1 MRRRTAIS
9 LLVVMAVLAALMT
22 WATVSLARRA
32 MASGP
37 ADANYVAG
45 SLVIPPPKVAAGLP
59 MRPGAVGEPGAGP
72 IVTVLRLRFGALG
85 AVLIA
90 DARRAANAAASSA
103 PARPVTAI
111 WTSSLYGQPG
121 HIDPVTGRQAWV
133 MYLGLNAS
141 STLGLQGD
149 VISRLMMGIIGPYA
163 KVGPWPVV
171 AGHRGGTANCT
182 VAWLAQ
188 TSVSVCGWTNGHTI
202 GAVASPT
209 RDTSVAELATL
220 MAKMRFDLQHP

>member
-1 MRRRTAIS
+1 
-9 LLVVMAVLAALMT
+9 MAVLAALMT
-22 WATVSLARRA
+22 WAAVSLTRRA
-32 MASGP
+32 MASSAAG
-37 ADANYVAG
+37 ANYVAG
-45 SLVIPPPKVAAGLP
+45 SLVIPPPRVASGLP
-59 MRPGAVGEPGAGP
+59 RRPRAVDEPGAGP
-72 IVTVLRLRFGALG
+72 IVTALRQRFGVLG
-85 AVLIA
+85 AALVA
-90 DARRAANAAASSA
+90 DARRAAKAAASGA

-133 MYLGLNAS
+133 MYLGLDAS
-141 STLGLQGD
+141 STLGLQAD

-163 KVGPWPVV
+163 KVGPWPVA
-171 AGHRGGTANCT
+171 AGQRGGTANCT
-182 VAWLAQ
+182 VAWLARA
-188 TSVSVCGWTNGHTI
+188 SVSVCGWTNGHTI